1 MTDWS
6 PAMAE
11 DPGRGTREDWRPPAW
26 SILASDTTGKRGAK
40 AVLVVDDAEAIR
52 TSVAD
57 ILRAVGYTVIEAAD
71 GVEAL
76 RFLTTMRFDAMVL
89 DLNMP
94 RMDGVSLL
102 AAVRKPPPVVV
113 LSAYTMDD
121 EARRRVGSAI
131 VTYLEKP
138 VRPQRLLDAL
148 EAAMT
153 IEPV

>member
-1 MTDWS
+1 VDDDVQ
-6 PAMAE
+6 P
-11 DPGRGTREDWRPPAW
+11 PRREDWRPPAW
-26 SILASDTTGKRGAK
+26 GRLASQPSGPRGSK

-57 ILRAVGYTVIEAAD
+57 ILRAVGYTVIEAPD

-113 LSAYTMDD
+113 LSAFTMDE

-138 VRPQRLLDAL
+138 VRPQRLLEAL
-148 EAAMT
+148 ETATAT
-153 IEPV
+153 QQV

>member
-1 MTDWS
+1 MDDDAHR
-6 PAMAE
+6 P
-11 DPGRGTREDWRPPAW
+11 TREDWRPPAW
-26 SILASDTTGKRGAK
+26 GRLAGEPAGHRGAK

-57 ILRAVGYTVIEAAD
+57 ILRAVGYTVIEAPD

-113 LSAYTMDD
+113 LSAFTMDD
-121 EARRRVGSAI
+121 EARRRVGAAI

-148 EAAMT
+148 AAAMAS
-153 IEPV
+153 EQV